1 MHKVTAIVCVSP
13 TGGIGDSEGNLLY
26 KSTADMVFFVGYTLG
41 KIILVGHN
49 TLTTLPKKMNNRVIL
64 PDTRELKDLKWI
76 ARNDMRDVVVIGGAA
91 TYTKYAPQ
99 VDELYITTMFE
110 NSEKEATTFFDMSAY
125 AHLSDKGVVSKNRE
139 FEIRR
144 WA

>member
-26 KSTADMVFFVGYTLG
+26 KSAADMAFFVGFTQG
-41 KIILVGHN
+41 KILVVGHN

-64 PDTRELKDLKWI
+64 PDTRGLRDLKWV
-76 ARNDMRDVVVIGGAA
+76 ARNDMKEVVVIGGAK
-91 TYTKYAPQ
+91 TYTKYANQ
-99 VDELYITTMFE
+99 VDELYITTMFKE
-110 NSEKEATTFFDMSAY
+110 SDKEATTFFDMSAY
-125 AHLSDKGVVSKNRE
+125 PHLKDKGVIFKNKE
-139 FEIRR
+139 FQIKR